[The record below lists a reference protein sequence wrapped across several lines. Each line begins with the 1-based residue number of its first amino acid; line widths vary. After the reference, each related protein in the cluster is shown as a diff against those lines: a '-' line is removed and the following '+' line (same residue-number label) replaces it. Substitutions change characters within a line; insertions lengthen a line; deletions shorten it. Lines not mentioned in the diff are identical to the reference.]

1 MSAGGTMI
9 AQVIIHEGLEITYLG
24 WSSERFY
31 LMDRDTDTT
40 PVIADDITPCT
51 IILFSSLVHLVFLTC
66 DMKLHRNELKV
77 GINMLPLTGKPEDQ
91 WFTILQTDQH

>member
-31 LMDRDTDTT
+31 LMDRDTDATAT
-40 PVIADDITPCT
+40 PVTSDDVTPCT
-51 IILFSSLVHLVFLTC
+51 SEH
-66 DMKLHRNELKV
+66 
-77 GINMLPLTGKPEDQ
+77 
-91 WFTILQTDQH
+91 

>member
-1 MSAGGTMI
+1 MI

-40 PVIADDITPCT
+40 TPVTNDDITPRT
-51 IILFSSLVHLVFLTC
+51 SLTFQFINALAGVYLYLR
-66 DMKLHRNELKV
+66 LQLLELR
-77 GINMLPLTGKPEDQ
+77 
-91 WFTILQTDQH
+91 